1 MNMRPEAAKDVR
13 AESEISIGALRL
25 SAAVQLRKGGIESAE
40 SDARILLAHALG
52 MEDAAILAQSE
63 TKMPEGSRRRLEDFL
78 ARRLAGEPIARI
90 VGRKEFWSRSFRLG
104 PDTLVPR
111 PETETVVEA
120 ALAAFPDRS
129 AALRVLDLGTG
140 SGALLA
146 AILTERPRSFGLG
159 IDRSKGALSVAR
171 ANLEALGL
179 GARVSFVCGDWGT
192 ALNAK
197 FDLVVCNP
205 PYIAAHEFAPLSSE
219 VRDHDPRL
227 ALDGGADG
235 LDAYRTI
242 VSDLARLLPVHGVAV
257 LELGRGQ
264 ESAVANLTFDAGL
277 LVAGPARLDL
287 AGIPRALTLR
297 LRP

>member
-1 MNMRPEAAKDVR
+1 MNIRLEAAEDVR
-13 AESEISIGALRL
+13 AESETSIGALRR
-25 SAAVQLRKGGIESAE
+25 STAAKLRSGGVESAE
-40 SDARILLAHALG
+40 LEARILLAHALG
-52 MEDAAILAQSE
+52 MENAAVLAES
-63 TKMPEGSRRRLEDFL
+63 KAKAPEGTWRQLEGFIERRF
-78 ARRLAGEPIARI
+78 AGEPIARI

-120 ALAAFPDRS
+120 ALAAFPDGN
-129 AALRVLDLGTG
+129 AELRVLDLGTG
-140 SGALLA
+140 SGVLLA
-146 AILTERPRSFGLG
+146 AILAERPRSSGLG
-159 IDRSKGALSVAR
+159 IDRSEGALTVAR

-179 GARVSFVCGDWGT
+179 GARVAFACGDWGE

-205 PYIAAHEFAPLSSE
+205 PYIAADEFARLSSE

-235 LDAYRTI
+235 LEAYRAV
-242 VSDLARLLPVHGVAV
+242 VSDLARLLHAGGVAV

-264 ESAVANLTFDAGL
+264 ESAVANLTHDSGL
-277 LVAGPARLDL
+277 IVAGPARLDL

-297 LRP
+297 RRL

>member
-1 MNMRPEAAKDVR
+1 MNLPLEAAKEMR
-13 AESEISIGALRL
+13 AESETSIGALRL

-40 SDARILLAHALG
+40 LDARILLAHALG
-52 MEDAAILAQSE
+52 MEDAAVLAQSKA
-63 TKMPEGSRRRLEDFL
+63 KMPEDARRRLEGFL
-78 ARRLAGEPIARI
+78 ERRLAGEPIARI

-120 ALAAFPDRS
+120 ALAAFPDRN
-129 AALRVLDLGTG
+129 AELRVLDLGTG

-146 AILTERPRSFGLG
+146 ATLTERLRSFGIG
-159 IDRSKGALSVAR
+159 TDRSEGALTVAR
-171 ANLEALGL
+171 ANLVALGL
-179 GARVSFVCGDWGT
+179 GSRVAFACGDWGT

-197 FDLVVCNP
+197 FDLIVCNP
-205 PYIAAHEFAPLSSE
+205 PYIAAHEFKQLSLE
-219 VRDHDPRL
+219 VRDHDPHF
-227 ALDGGADG
+227 ALDGGVDG
-235 LDAYRTI
+235 LDAYRAV
-242 VSDLARLLPVHGVAV
+242 VSDLARLLPAHGVAV

-264 ESAVANLTFDAGL
+264 ESAVANLTRGAGL
-277 LVAGPARLDL
+277 FVTGPARLDL

>member
-1 MNMRPEAAKDVR
+1 MNIRLEAAKDMR
-13 AESEISIGALRL
+13 AEPETSIGALRR
-25 SAAVQLRKGGIESAE
+25 SAAVQLRGGGVESAE

-52 MEDAAILAQSE
+52 TEDAAIFAQS
-63 TKMPEGSRRRLEDFL
+63 KANAPAGARHRLEGFVE
-78 ARRLAGEPIARI
+78 RRLAGEPIARI
-90 VGRKEFWSRSFRLG
+90 VGRKEFWSQSFRLG

-120 ALAAFPDRS
+120 ALAAFPDRN
-129 AALRVLDLGTG
+129 APLRVLDLGTG

-146 AILTERPRSFGLG
+146 AILVERPCSSGFG
-159 IDRSKGALSVAR
+159 IDRSEGTLAIAR

-179 GARVSFVCGDWGT
+179 GARVAFACGDWGE

-205 PYIAAHEFAPLSSE
+205 PYIAAHEFARLSSE

-235 LDAYRTI
+235 LDAYRAI
-242 VSDLARLLPVHGVAV
+242 VSGLARLLHAHGVAV

-264 ESAVANLTFDAGL
+264 ESAVVNLTRDAGL
-277 LVAGPARLDL
+277 FVAGPARLDL

-297 LRP
+297 PRP

>member
-1 MNMRPEAAKDVR
+1 MNLPLEAAKEMR
-13 AESEISIGALRL
+13 AESETSIGALRL

-40 SDARILLAHALG
+40 LDARILLAHALG
-52 MEDAAILAQSE
+52 MEDAAVLAQSKA
-63 TKMPEGSRRRLEDFL
+63 KMPEDARRRLEGFL
-78 ARRLAGEPIARI
+78 ERRLAGEPIARI

-120 ALAAFPDRS
+120 ALAAFPDRN
-129 AALRVLDLGTG
+129 AELRVLDLGTG

-146 AILTERPRSFGLG
+146 ATLTERLRSFGIG
-159 IDRSKGALSVAR
+159 TDRSEGALTVAR
-171 ANLEALGL
+171 ANLVALGL
-179 GARVSFVCGDWGT
+179 GSRVAFACGDWGT

-197 FDLVVCNP
+197 FDLIVCNP
-205 PYIAAHEFAPLSSE
+205 PYIAAHEFKQLSLE
-219 VRDHDPRL
+219 VRDHDPHF
-227 ALDGGADG
+227 ALDGGVDG
-235 LDAYRTI
+235 LDAYRAV
-242 VSDLARLLPVHGVAV
+242 VSDLARLLPAHGVAV

-264 ESAVANLTFDAGL
+264 ESAVANLTRGAGL
-277 LVAGPARLDL
+277 FVAGPARLDL

>member
-1 MNMRPEAAKDVR
+1 MNLRLEAAKDMR
-13 AESEISIGALRL
+13 AETEISIGALRL

-40 SDARILLAHALG
+40 PDARILLAHALG
-52 MEDAAILAQSE
+52 VEDATILAQSK
-63 TKMPEGSRRRLEDFL
+63 TKTPEDTRRRLEGFL

-120 ALAAFPDRS
+120 VLAAFPDRN
-129 AALRVLDLGTG
+129 AELRVLDLGTG

-159 IDRSKGALSVAR
+159 IDRSKGALVVAR
-171 ANLEALGL
+171 ANLEALDL
-179 GARVSFVCGDWGT
+179 GARVAFACGDWGA
-192 ALNAK
+192 ALGAK
-197 FDLVVCNP
+197 FDLIVCNP
-205 PYIAAHEFAPLSSE
+205 PYIAAHEFKRLPLE
-219 VRDHDPRL
+219 VRDHDPHF
-227 ALDGGADG
+227 ALDGGVDG
-235 LDAYRTI
+235 LDAYRAI
-242 VSDLARLLPVHGVAV
+242 VSDFARLLPAHGVAV
-257 LELGRGQ
+257 VELGRGQ

-297 LRP
+297 PRP

>member
-1 MNMRPEAAKDVR
+1 MNIRLEAAKDMR
-13 AESEISIGALRL
+13 AELETSIGALRR
-25 SAAVQLRKGGIESAE
+25 SVAGRLRKGGIESAE
-40 SDARILLAHALG
+40 PEARILLSHALG
-52 MEDAAILAQSE
+52 MDDAAILAES
-63 TKMPEGSRRRLEDFL
+63 KIVPEDVQRQLEGFL
-78 ARRLAGEPIARI
+78 ARRLTGEPVARI

-120 ALAAFPDRS
+120 ALAAFPDRN

-140 SGALLA
+140 AGILLAALLA
-146 AILTERPRSFGLG
+146 ERTRSFGLG
-159 IDRSKGALSVAR
+159 IDRSEGTLLIAR

-179 GARVSFVCGDWGT
+179 GTRAFFACGDWGA
-192 ALNAK
+192 ALGGK
-197 FDLVVCNP
+197 FDLIICNP
-205 PYIAAHEFAPLSSE
+205 PYIAAHEFAELSSE
-219 VRDHDPRL
+219 VRAHDPRL

-242 VSDLARLLPVHGVAV
+242 ISDLPRLLHAQGVAV

-264 ESAVANLTFDAGL
+264 EYAVANLAHDAGL
-277 LVAGPARLDL
+277 SAAGPARPDL

-297 LRP
+297 PQP